1 MKDNLKTKNI
11 PAKPGVYFFKGEK
24 NKILYIGKAKNL
36 RNRVRSYFLKNKYQ
50 TPKNQSLVK
59 RIEDIEW
66 IITSTEVEAIFTEAN
81 LIKKHQPKYNIDLK
95 DGKSFP
101 FIRVTCEPFPQV
113 FLTRTIIRDGSR
125 YFGPYTDVN
134 HLRVI
139 LKMIHTLYQI
149 RSCSFK
155 LDEKTIQQKKV
166 ALCLDYHIK
175 KCGGPCEALISE
187 QEYQKMIAA
196 VTSFLHGKTGD
207 TENYL
212 SRAMSRAS
220 SEQRFEDAARYRD
233 QLESV
238 RRFKERQR
246 KVSADFSDRDIL
258 SLAHENEMGVVVI
271 IRVRG
276 GRFYSREKIYL
287 RQVSSPSSAME
298 SVIAQFYLESSDIP
312 KQVTLAEPLSE
323 GDSIES
329 WLRERRAGAVRILYP
344 QRGEKARELRV
355 AYQNAKLLLGEWILE
370 KKKRREYIPNSLR
383 QLQEDL
389 QLKAP
394 PRSVEAIDISHLGGE
409 NTVASLV
416 TFKDGKPAKKSYRK
430 FNLKTVDGV
439 DDFASMREVVL
450 RRYSRLLK
458 EKKSLPDL
466 ILIDGGKGQLS
477 MAVSALRELG
487 IAYVSIIGLA
497 KRLEQVYLPGQSDPQ
512 SISKSSAGLLLL
524 RKIRDEAH
532 RFAVSFHRQKR
543 ARSFKES
550 PFLKIKGMGPKRV
563 KKILTTYQNLRM
575 ISKQTKRELSERC
588 SIPEDIS
595 AQCIETARELT
606 ELKNN

>member
-1 MKDNLKTKNI
+1 
-11 PAKPGVYFFKGEK
+11 
-24 NKILYIGKAKNL
+24 
-36 RNRVRSYFLKNKYQ
+36 
-50 TPKNQSLVK
+50 
-59 RIEDIEW
+59 
-66 IITSTEVEAIFTEAN
+66 
-81 LIKKHQPKYNIDLK
+81 
-95 DGKSFP
+95 
-101 FIRVTCEPFPQV
+101 
-113 FLTRTIIRDGSR
+113 
-125 YFGPYTDVN
+125 
-134 HLRVI
+134 
-139 LKMIHTLYQI
+139 
-149 RSCSFK
+149 
-155 LDEKTIQQKKV
+155 
-166 ALCLDYHIK
+166 
-175 KCGGPCEALISE
+175 
-187 QEYQKMIAA
+187 
-196 VTSFLHGKTGD
+196 
-207 TENYL
+207 
-212 SRAMSRAS
+212 
-220 SEQRFEDAARYRD
+220 
-233 QLESV
+233 
-238 RRFKERQR
+238 
-246 KVSADFSDRDIL
+246 VSADFSDRDIL

-287 RQVSSPSSAME
+287 RQVSSPTSAME

-466 ILIDGGKGQLS
+466 ILVDGGKGQLS